1 MKSAMLCTCM
11 VRAVTAVL
19 IVGVVGSLEDPAKGR
34 PALYGYGVGDPITP
48 LATCKDD
55 FSKITSRSSASTE
68 SCRDKALSDACTY
81 ILSSSRVKGCCAMDD
96 GK

>member
-1 MKSAMLCTCM
+1 MLCTCM
-11 VRAVTAVL
+11 VRAVMAVL

-55 FSKITSRSSASTE
+55 F
-68 SCRDKALSDACTY
+68 
-81 ILSSSRVKGCCAMDD
+81 
-96 GK
+96 